1 MKLSPLLSLPLTAY
15 PACAIYSRRIPDI
28 LAEMKQSSQYG
39 DKSSLL
45 LKKEAPDDDVQTF
58 SFQQTLDHTDVNS
71 KTFQQRYFYTDR
83 YVHKESSSFSSST
96 PRESAAFLCVG
107 GEGPSLDT
115 SVLVDSV
122 HCTGD
127 MIGLATKLHQD
138 HGMDIHLF
146 ALEHRYYGES
156 FPLSEGSDYPDYED
170 LTYLSSRQAVRDV
183 VQFVQSDETAQHL

>member
-1 MKLSPLLSLPLTAY
+1 MKLSPLLSLPLTPY

-127 MIGLATKLHQD
+127 MIGLA
-138 HGMDIHLF
+138 
-146 ALEHRYYGES
+146 S
-156 FPLSEGSDYPDYED
+156 
-170 LTYLSSRQAVRDV
+170 
-183 VQFVQSDETAQHL
+183 